1 MGNNVVKESADW
13 TEGGS
18 PMKMQ
23 PAPFPDRDGGETPAM
38 GVSVLA
44 AIGGNEAIAMERVAG
59 RLKGFEAGTAAPG
72 SG

>member
-1 MGNNVVKESADW
+1 
-13 TEGGS
+13 
-18 PMKMQ
+18 MKMQ
-23 PAPFPDRDGGETPAM
+23 PTPFPDRDKGETPAM